1 MLLGGIVERYRPSV
15 QTQQIAQIADISTED
30 CRAVETAMTKCST
43 WLPGHDKAASVR
55 APVPASAELKA
66 DIDALAA
73 WVAAIRK
80 RRG

>member
-1 MLLGGIVERYRPSV
+1 MSDVNIK
-15 QTQQIAQIADISTED
+15 
-30 CRAVETAMTKCST
+30 RAVVTAITKCST
-43 WLPGHDKAASVR
+43 WLPGHDKAPAARSPAR
-55 APVPASAELKA
+55 ALAELKA